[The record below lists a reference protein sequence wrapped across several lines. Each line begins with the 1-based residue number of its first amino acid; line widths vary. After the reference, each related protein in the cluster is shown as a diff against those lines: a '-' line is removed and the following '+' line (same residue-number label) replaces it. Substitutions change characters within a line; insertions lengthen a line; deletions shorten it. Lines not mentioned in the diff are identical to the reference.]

1 MELRENNIPA
11 LLLNF
16 HRLGLY
22 HAFITHLL
30 PGVPVTG
37 EEMYWHTQQGH
48 FLFFSWCLW
57 AKIGQRED
65 QREGNLLC
73 GQEAGWG
80 QEKEERLKDKT
91 FFYPIALCNGT
102 LWAQKAS
109 PTREDAT
116 VSLRHAWVDHR
127 SVRACD

>member
-1 MELRENNIPA
+1 MGLRENNVPA

-16 HRLGLY
+16 HRLGPY

-30 PGVPVTG
+30 PGVPMTG
-37 EEMYWHTQQGH
+37 EGCAGTQAGTLP
-48 FLFFSWCLW
+48 FLFLCLW
-57 AKIGQRED
+57 AEVGQREEP
-65 QREGNLLC
+65 EGRKPALWT
-73 GQEAGWG
+73 GGWLG
-80 QEKEERLKDKT
+80 TEKEERLKDKT

-109 PTREDAT
+109 PTREAAT
-116 VSLRHAWVDHR
+116 VFLRHAWVDHR